1 MFSKSYQ
8 VLPMLLIPNSNL
20 HQDLLLVLIRNAKVM
35 PKLRLNDNT
44 YTNDYNDH
52 NNDNNNDLIYGV
64 PDSLKIRQ
72 LLYHE

>member
-1 MFSKSYQ
+1 
-8 VLPMLLIPNSNL
+8 
-20 HQDLLLVLIRNAKVM
+20 M